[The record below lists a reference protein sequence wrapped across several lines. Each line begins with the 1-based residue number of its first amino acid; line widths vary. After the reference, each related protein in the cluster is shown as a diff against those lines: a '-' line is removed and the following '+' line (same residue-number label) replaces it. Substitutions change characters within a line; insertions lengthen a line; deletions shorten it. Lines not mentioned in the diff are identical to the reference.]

1 MSTIQDCPFVSM
13 RKSALKIY
21 GGTLKSLYELHGHDN
36 PMYRSRMRH
45 HYTQKDFRVNGQ
57 RNYRPWQFQKKI
69 ESL

>member
-1 MSTIQDCPFVSM
+1 MTTIECPFVSM

-21 GGTLKSLYELHGHDN
+21 GGTLKSLYELHEHDN
-36 PMYRSRMRH
+36 PMHRSRMRH
-45 HYTQKDFRVNGQ
+45 HYTRKDFRVNGQ